1 MDDTIVLKQ
10 ELVSVQKLM
19 DDVAREK
26 ESELMD
32 LRRLHETAVRHG
44 GHWTDDGQRK
54 TLRYLYGKIP

>member
-54 TLRYLYGKIP
+54 T